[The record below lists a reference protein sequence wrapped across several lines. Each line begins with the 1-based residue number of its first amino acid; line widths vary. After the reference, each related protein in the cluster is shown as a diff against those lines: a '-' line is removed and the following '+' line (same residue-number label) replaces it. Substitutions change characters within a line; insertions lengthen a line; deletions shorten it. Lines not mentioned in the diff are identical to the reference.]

1 VHRYR
6 QKVVTDCRYGVYTPL
21 SCISHRILFHASR
34 IVDPCLTQ
42 PSCPALNRGIKN
54 TQDSVPTYK
63 FLCLKPTSLRRYT
76 IRDSS
81 QRHHVRL
88 VDDLHHFARALPH
101 PLPPFP
107 PPRLLLGTNPTPIR
121 RRRA

>member
-1 VHRYR
+1 MHRYR

-54 TQDSVPTYK
+54 TQDSVPN
-63 FLCLKPTSLRRYT
+63 LQ
-76 IRDSS
+76 I
-81 QRHHVRL
+81 
-88 VDDLHHFARALPH
+88 
-101 PLPPFP
+101 PLPQTHLSPS
-107 PPRLLLGTNPTPIR
+107 LYNP
-121 RRRA
+121 